1 MGIKIDRDVF
11 DIEFFLRKRSST
23 TQRFCRGEL
32 SKQPQVRLD
41 GRPPIGKAIS
51 NVIGRFFIES
61 VKERLESIGT
71 QERIVRAD
79 TDKAIEPKCLGSTN
93 EAIEH
98 VILIAAKA
106 VNARLA
112 GHLLQHVVLRA
123 DGRCQYHLL
132 VRTGPSDVFNKNVNN
147 ALLAIEREQY
157 LVVQPG
163 RAGTCLN
170 DNSVFHIFIR
180 LKASI

>member
-1 MGIKIDRDVF
+1 M
-11 DIEFFLRKRSST
+11 
-23 TQRFCRGEL
+23 
-32 SKQPQVRLD
+32 RLD

-79 TDKAIEPKCLGSTN
+79 TDKAVESERLGGTD

-98 VILIAAKA
+98 VILIAAEA
-106 VNARLA
+106 VNSSPTC
-112 GHLLQHVVLRA
+112 HLLQHVVLWT
-123 DGRCQYHLL
+123 DGRGQYHLL
-132 VRTGPSDVFNKNVNN
+132 VRTSPSDVFNKNVNN

-163 RAGTCLN
+163 RTGTCLDN
-170 DNSVFHIFIR
+170 NSVFHIFIR